1 MLTDPRIRCV
11 ADLLIH
17 HSVKLA
23 AGEHVL
29 IETFDCPDEI
39 AVALI
44 ARLAQDH
51 THARQLAQG
60 VSAIAGLRPH
70 AQPNAI
76 PSNMVFIHIDPAL
89 ATAAQFAAA
98 LEQRGVRTLPLDPT
112 RLRAVT
118 HLDVTPAHIEHA
130 IEQFGQVAAN
140 FAANSGLKK

>member
-1 MLTDPRIRCV
+1 MRQSG
-11 ADLLIH
+11 LLAG
-17 HSVKLA
+17 A
-23 AGEHVL
+23 AL
-29 IETFDCPDEI
+29 Y
-39 AVALI
+39 ALDNNI

-60 VSAIAGLRPH
+60 VSTIAGLRPH
-70 AQPNAI
+70 AQPNSI

-118 HLDVTPAHIEHA
+118 HLDVTPAHIAHA

-140 FAANSGLKK
+140 FAANLAANLAANSAPKK